1 MASIQKKI
9 NILHHRLISQYHA
22 FHRMDNLFRS
32 FIGWLL
38 DEKSKNSGFVGG
50 GMFLGWLISIFTL
63 LHSPGLG
70 VIFSWE
76 FVIKTLGG
84 IIIAVITA
92 AAVKGGVSLTDD
104 IYKVYIKPKFFKDD
118 KRKKDNRA

>member
-1 MASIQKKI
+1 
-9 NILHHRLISQYHA
+9 
-22 FHRMDNLFRS
+22 MDNLFRS

-84 IIIAVITA
+84 IIIAVVTA

-104 IYKVYIKPKFFKDD
+104 IYKEYIKPKLFKDG
-118 KRKKDNRA
+118 KRKKDSRA